1 MRTLLFS
8 ICILLS
14 GLSLKAQDVPFA
26 DDIRRF
32 KEMDKLQA
40 PPQNAILFI
49 GSSSFTMWKD
59 VAQYFPGYTIIN
71 RGFGGSSLP
80 DLLRYEKD
88 ILFPYRP
95 KQVVIYCGENDF
107 VASDTVTTET
117 VVGRFRQLFTDIR
130 QTLPNAA
137 IAFVSIKPSP
147 SRRHLQGKIIAAN
160 LQISKFLAAQK
171 NASFINIYDQM
182 ISADGN
188 MMGQLFLSDS
198 LHMNPSGYAI
208 WQKAIQPFLLH

>member
-59 VAQYFPGYTIIN
+59 VAKYFPGYTIIN

-88 ILFPYRP
+88 ILIPYHP

-107 VASDTVTTET
+107 AASDTVTTET

-130 QTLPNAA
+130 QALPNAA

-147 SRRHLQGKIIAAN
+147 SRRHLQTKIIAAN
-160 LQISKFLAAQK
+160 LQISKFLATQK
-171 NASFINIYDQM
+171 KASFINIYDQM

-198 LHMNPSGYAI
+198 LHMNPAGYAI

>member
-107 VASDTVTTET
+107 AASDTVTTET

-147 SRRHLQGKIIAAN
+147 SRRHLQTKIIAAN
-160 LQISKFLAAQK
+160 LQISKFLATQK
-171 NASFINIYDQM
+171 KASFINIYDLM

-198 LHMNPSGYAI
+198 LHMNPAGYAI

>member
-40 PPQNAILFI
+40 PPKNAILFI

-59 VAQYFPGYTIIN
+59 VAKYFPGYTIIN

-88 ILFPYRP
+88 ILIPYHP

-107 VASDTVTTET
+107 AASDTVTTET
-117 VVGRFRQLFTDIR
+117 VVGRFRQLVTDIR
-130 QTLPNAA
+130 QALPNAA

-147 SRRHLQGKIIAAN
+147 SRRHLQAKIIAAN

-198 LHMNPSGYAI
+198 LHMNPAGYAI

>member
-59 VAQYFPGYTIIN
+59 VAKYFPGYTIIN

-107 VASDTVTTET
+107 AASDTVTTET

-198 LHMNPSGYAI
+198 LHMNAKGYAI